1 MYAAKTSL
9 WDEWNYTAAIG
20 RIAHYCD
27 NSFAYGMLVKAGVG
41 IGLLGSYTVLEPTI
55 VPLQLMRPI
64 SVRLYAVALTERL
77 NSRPVRAA
85 LEWLCSIFD
94 TDNPWFQEEFSLNHP
109 PSKYD
114 AGMKL
119 LFNVSSFGAQE

>member
-55 VPLQLMRPI
+55 VR
-64 SVRLYAVALTERL
+64 
-77 NSRPVRAA
+77 
-85 LEWLCSIFD
+85 
-94 TDNPWFQEEFSLNHP
+94 
-109 PSKYD
+109 
-114 AGMKL
+114 
-119 LFNVSSFGAQE
+119 FN